1 MSLEMNKAMVR
12 KANEALNRRDLTV
25 LDEFMAS
32 DYVDHANQLQGR
44 EDVKQ
49 LYIRTFKDL
58 PDFHRAIEDIIAE
71 GDKVWVRFRITGTT
85 SSGEKIELSTVSIL
99 RIVNGKAAEG
109 WTVPQIVSKEKKT
122 KVT

>member
-32 DYVDHANQLQGR
+32 DYVDHTNQLQGR